1 MFSNQ
6 NKVRLKLY
14 IAALFLLVSEMSL
27 AQGKDE
33 IIQQRVEF
41 ISEQLEDENID
52 LTNIVEQLNFYYE
65 HPLNLNSA
73 TSDQLRDLWILSD
86 IQIND
91 LQLHIKLFG
100 KLISQYE
107 LQSLEY
113 WDMSTIK
120 MVLPFIRVDDKLDQ
134 LHVGLKEAFKNGKFE
149 VYLRYQDILENK
161 SGYDDVA
168 DSILENSNSYY
179 HGNSAR
185 YYTRLRFS
193 YRTNLSVG
201 ITAEKDPGEQFF
213 KGKQKYGFDFYS
225 AHAFYKGGKY
235 VKSVALGDY
244 QVQIGQ
250 GLNFWSGYAFG
261 KSADVTNVKKS
272 ANPLRAYTSVD
283 ETRFLRG
290 AAVVLGV
297 GNFSLTAFGSRKA
310 VDASV
315 VVDSLLEDQE
325 FVSSINLTGFHRTN
339 SEIERKNALIENIY
353 GANFQYAQR
362 NLQVGVAAVSQGYDS
377 EFIKDIQPYNQFD
390 FRGKNSVAI
399 SADYSFVVKNFNF
412 FGEISRTGYSG
423 KTAILSGVLFS
434 LDKRVSMAVVA
445 RDYDRAYQTFYNAGF
460 AEGSRTQNERG
471 LYAGLKLNLSREFSI
486 NSYLDVFKFPWMKFQ
501 VDGPSDGYEIM
512 IQPSYKPSRSLE
524 IYTRFR
530 QQMRQK
536 NSRDSDGTITGLEDV
551 LQRNYRINF
560 NYKISEAFR
569 LKSRVEYVT
578 INRPSNTPESGII
591 ITQDLLYRPK
601 SSPIDIALRY
611 ALFDT
616 DSYDTRIYTFES
628 NALYVFSV
636 PAYYY
641 KGSRA
646 YALIRYTFLR
656 KFDLWVRYGVSIFAN
671 RTSLGSGAEEIIG
684 NTKTDVTI
692 QLRMKL

>member
-1 MFSNQ
+1 
-6 NKVRLKLY
+6 
-14 IAALFLLVSEMSL
+14 MSL
-27 AQGKDE
+27 AQDKDE

-161 SGYDDVA
+161 SGYDDVV

-297 GNFSLTAFGSRKA
+297 GDFSLTAFGSRKA

-353 GANFQYAQR
+353 GANFQYAKR
-362 NLQVGVAAVSQGYDS
+362 NFQVGVAAVSQGYNS

-390 FRGKNSVAI
+390 FRGKNSVAL

-423 KTAILSGVLFS
+423 KTAVLSGILFS
-434 LDKRVSMAVVA
+434 LDKRVSMAIVA

-578 INRPSNTPESGII
+578 INRASNAPENGII

-671 RTSLGSGAEEIIG
+671 RTSLGSGAEEITG

>member
-1 MFSNQ
+1 
-6 NKVRLKLY
+6 
-14 IAALFLLVSEMSL
+14 MSL
-27 AQGKDE
+27 AQDKDE

-161 SGYDDVA
+161 SGYDDVV

-297 GNFSLTAFGSRKA
+297 GDFSLTAFGSRKA

-353 GANFQYAQR
+353 GANFQYAKR
-362 NLQVGVAAVSQGYDS
+362 NFQVGVAAVSQGYNS

-390 FRGKNSVAI
+390 FRGKNSVAL

-423 KTAILSGVLFS
+423 KTAVLSGILFS
-434 LDKRVSMAVVA
+434 LDKRVSMAIVA

-471 LYAGLKLNLSREFSI
+471 LYAGLKLNLSRDFSI

-578 INRPSNTPESGII
+578 INRASNAPESGII

>member
-1 MFSNQ
+1 M
-6 NKVRLKLY
+6 
-14 IAALFLLVSEMSL
+14 
-27 AQGKDE
+27 
-33 IIQQRVEF
+33 
-41 ISEQLEDENID
+41 
-52 LTNIVEQLNFYYE
+52 
-65 HPLNLNSA
+65 
-73 TSDQLRDLWILSD
+73 
-86 IQIND
+86 
-91 LQLHIKLFG
+91 
-100 KLISQYE
+100 
-107 LQSLEY
+107 
-113 WDMSTIK
+113 
-120 MVLPFIRVDDKLDQ
+120 
-134 LHVGLKEAFKNGKFE
+134 
-149 VYLRYQDILENK
+149 
-161 SGYDDVA
+161 
-168 DSILENSNSYY
+168 
-179 HGNSAR
+179 
-185 YYTRLRFS
+185 
-193 YRTNLSVG
+193 
-201 ITAEKDPGEQFF
+201 
-213 KGKQKYGFDFYS
+213 
-225 AHAFYKGGKY
+225 
-235 VKSVALGDY
+235 KSVALGDY

-297 GNFSLTAFGSRKA
+297 GDFSLTAFGSRKA

-353 GANFQYAQR
+353 GANFQYAKR
-362 NLQVGVAAVSQGYDS
+362 NFQVGVAAVSQGYNS

-390 FRGKNSVAI
+390 FRGKNSVAL

-423 KTAILSGVLFS
+423 KTAVLSGILFS
-434 LDKRVSMAVVA
+434 LDKRVSMAIVA

-578 INRPSNTPESGII
+578 INRASNAPENGII

-601 SSPIDIALRY
+601 SSPIDFALRY

-671 RTSLGSGAEEIIG
+671 RTSLGSGAEEITG

>member
-1 MFSNQ
+1 M
-6 NKVRLKLY
+6 RLKLY

-235 VKSVALGDY
+235 VKSVAIGDY

-261 KSADVTNVKKS
+261 KSADVTNIKKS

-362 NLQVGVAAVSQGYDS
+362 NLQVGAAAVSQGYDS

>member
-1 MFSNQ
+1 
-6 NKVRLKLY
+6 
-14 IAALFLLVSEMSL
+14 MSL
-27 AQGKDE
+27 AQDKDE

-161 SGYDDVA
+161 SGYDDVV

-297 GNFSLTAFGSRKA
+297 GDFSLTAFGSRKA

-353 GANFQYAQR
+353 GANFQYAKR
-362 NLQVGVAAVSQGYDS
+362 NFQVGVAAVSQGYNS

-390 FRGKNSVAI
+390 FRGKNSVAL

-423 KTAILSGVLFS
+423 KTAVLSGILFS
-434 LDKRVSMAVVA
+434 LDKRVSMAIVA

-569 LKSRVEYVT
+569 LKSRVEFVT
-578 INRPSNTPESGII
+578 INRASNAPESGII

>member
-1 MFSNQ
+1 M
-6 NKVRLKLY
+6 RLKLY
-14 IAALFLLVSEMSL
+14 IAAFFLVVSGSSF
-27 AQGKDE
+27 AQDKDE
-33 IIQQRVEF
+33 IIQQRIEF
-41 ISEQLEDENID
+41 ISEQLEDESID
-52 LTNIVEQLNFYYE
+52 LTNVVEQLNFYYE

-73 TSDQLRDLWILSD
+73 TPDQLRDLWILSD

-107 LQSLEY
+107 LQSLPY
-113 WDMSTIK
+113 WDMATIR
-120 MVLPFIRVDDKLDQ
+120 MVLPFVRVDDKLDQ

-149 VYLRYQDILENK
+149 VYLRYQTILEDK
-161 SGYDDVA
+161 AGYEDVP

-179 HGNSAR
+179 HGNVDR

-244 QVQIGQ
+244 QIQIGQ

-315 VVDSLLEDQE
+315 VVDSLLEEQE

-339 SEIERKNALIENIY
+339 SEAARKNALIETIY
-353 GANFQYAQR
+353 GANFQYKQR
-362 NLQVGVAAVSQGYDS
+362 NLQVGVAAVSQGYNT
-377 EFIKDIQPYNQFD
+377 EFIKAIQPYNQFD

-423 KTAILSGVLFS
+423 KTAVLSGVLFS
-434 LDKRVSMAVVA
+434 LDKRVSMAIVA
-445 RDYDRAYQTFYNAGF
+445 RDYNRAYQTFYNAGF

-524 IYTRFR
+524 IYARFR

-560 NYKISEAFR
+560 SYKISEAFR

-578 INRPSNTPESGII
+578 IKRPSNTPESGII
-591 ITQDLLYRPK
+591 ITQDLLYKPK
-601 SSPIDIALRY
+601 SSPIDISLRY

-671 RTSLGSGAEEIIG
+671 RTSLGSGAEEIMG

>member
-1 MFSNQ
+1 
-6 NKVRLKLY
+6 
-14 IAALFLLVSEMSL
+14 MSL
-27 AQGKDE
+27 AQDKDE

-161 SGYDDVA
+161 SGYDDVV

-297 GNFSLTAFGSRKA
+297 GDFSLTAFGSRKA

-353 GANFQYAQR
+353 GANFQYAKR
-362 NLQVGVAAVSQGYDS
+362 NFQVGVAAVFQGYNS

-390 FRGKNSVAI
+390 FRGKNSVAL

-423 KTAILSGVLFS
+423 KTAVLSGILFS
-434 LDKRVSMAVVA
+434 LDKRVSMAIVA

-578 INRPSNTPESGII
+578 INRASNAPENGII

-601 SSPIDIALRY
+601 SSPIDFALRY

-671 RTSLGSGAEEIIG
+671 RTSLGSGAEEITG

>member
-1 MFSNQ
+1 
-6 NKVRLKLY
+6 
-14 IAALFLLVSEMSL
+14 MSL
-27 AQGKDE
+27 AQDKDE

-161 SGYDDVA
+161 SGYDDVV

-297 GNFSLTAFGSRKA
+297 GDFSLTAFGSRKA

-339 SEIERKNALIENIY
+339 SEIERKNALSENIY
-353 GANFQYAQR
+353 GANFQYAKR
-362 NLQVGVAAVSQGYDS
+362 NFQVGVAAVSQGYNS

-390 FRGKNSVAI
+390 FRGKNSVAL

-423 KTAILSGVLFS
+423 KTAVLSGILFS
-434 LDKRVSMAVVA
+434 LDKRVSMAIVA

-471 LYAGLKLNLSREFSI
+471 LYAGLKLNLSRDFSI

-578 INRPSNTPESGII
+578 INRASNAAENGII

>member
-1 MFSNQ
+1 
-6 NKVRLKLY
+6 
-14 IAALFLLVSEMSL
+14 MSL
-27 AQGKDE
+27 AQDKDE

-161 SGYDDVA
+161 SGYDDVV

-297 GNFSLTAFGSRKA
+297 GDFSLTAFGSRKA

-339 SEIERKNALIENIY
+339 SEIERKNALSENIY
-353 GANFQYAQR
+353 GANFQYAKR
-362 NLQVGVAAVSQGYDS
+362 NFQVGVAAVSQGYNS

-390 FRGKNSVAI
+390 FRGKNSVAL

-423 KTAILSGVLFS
+423 KTAVLSGILFS
-434 LDKRVSMAVVA
+434 LDKRVSMAIVA
-445 RDYDRAYQTFYNAGF
+445 RDYDRAYQTLYNAGF

-578 INRPSNTPESGII
+578 INRASNAAENGII

>member
-1 MFSNQ
+1 
-6 NKVRLKLY
+6 
-14 IAALFLLVSEMSL
+14 MSL
-27 AQGKDE
+27 AQDKDE

-161 SGYDDVA
+161 SGYDDVV

-297 GNFSLTAFGSRKA
+297 GDFSLTAFGSRKA

-353 GANFQYAQR
+353 GANFQYAKR
-362 NLQVGVAAVSQGYDS
+362 NFQVGVAAVSQGYNS

-390 FRGKNSVAI
+390 FRGKNSVAL

-423 KTAILSGVLFS
+423 KTAVLSGILFS
-434 LDKRVSMAVVA
+434 LDKRVSMAIVA

-471 LYAGLKLNLSREFSI
+471 LYAGLKLNLSRDFSI

-578 INRPSNTPESGII
+578 INRASNAPENGII

>member
-1 MFSNQ
+1 
-6 NKVRLKLY
+6 
-14 IAALFLLVSEMSL
+14 MSL
-27 AQGKDE
+27 AQDKDE
-33 IIQQRVEF
+33 VIQQRVEF

-52 LTNIVEQLNFYYE
+52 LTNVVEQLNFYYE

-161 SGYDDVA
+161 SGYDDVV

-297 GNFSLTAFGSRKA
+297 GDFSLTAFGSRKA

-353 GANFQYAQR
+353 GANFQYAKR
-362 NLQVGVAAVSQGYDS
+362 NFQVGVAAVSQGYNS

-390 FRGKNSVAI
+390 FRGKNSVAL

-423 KTAILSGVLFS
+423 KTAVLSGILFS
-434 LDKRVSMAVVA
+434 LDKRVSMAIVA

-578 INRPSNTPESGII
+578 INRASNAAENGII

-671 RTSLGSGAEEIIG
+671 RTSLGSGAEEITG

>member
-1 MFSNQ
+1 
-6 NKVRLKLY
+6 
-14 IAALFLLVSEMSL
+14 MSL
-27 AQGKDE
+27 AQDKDE

-161 SGYDDVA
+161 SGYDDVV

-297 GNFSLTAFGSRKA
+297 GDFSLTAFGSRKA

-353 GANFQYAQR
+353 GANFQYAKR
-362 NLQVGVAAVSQGYDS
+362 NFQVGVAAVSQGYNS

-390 FRGKNSVAI
+390 FRGKNSVAL

-423 KTAILSGVLFS
+423 KTAVLSGILFS
-434 LDKRVSMAVVA
+434 LDKRVSMAIVA

-578 INRPSNTPESGII
+578 INRASNAPENGII

-601 SSPIDIALRY
+601 SSPIDFALRY

-671 RTSLGSGAEEIIG
+671 RTSLGSGAEEITG

>member
-1 MFSNQ
+1 
-6 NKVRLKLY
+6 
-14 IAALFLLVSEMSL
+14 MSL
-27 AQGKDE
+27 AQDKDE

-161 SGYDDVA
+161 SGYDDVV

-201 ITAEKDPGEQFF
+201 ITADKDPGEQFF

-297 GNFSLTAFGSRKA
+297 GDFSLTAFGSRKA

-353 GANFQYAQR
+353 GANFQYAKR
-362 NLQVGVAAVSQGYDS
+362 NFQVGVAAVSQGYNS

-390 FRGKNSVAI
+390 FRGKNSVAL

-423 KTAILSGVLFS
+423 KTAVLSGILFS
-434 LDKRVSMAVVA
+434 LDKRVSMAIVA

-471 LYAGLKLNLSREFSI
+471 LYAGLKLNLSRDFSI

-569 LKSRVEYVT
+569 LKSRVEFVT
-578 INRPSNTPESGII
+578 INRASNAPESGII

>member
-1 MFSNQ
+1 
-6 NKVRLKLY
+6 
-14 IAALFLLVSEMSL
+14 MSL
-27 AQGKDE
+27 AQDKDE

-161 SGYDDVA
+161 SGYDDVV

-297 GNFSLTAFGSRKA
+297 GDFSLTAFGSRKA

-353 GANFQYAQR
+353 GANFQYAKR
-362 NLQVGVAAVSQGYDS
+362 NFQVGVAAVSQGYNS

-390 FRGKNSVAI
+390 FRGKNSVAL

-423 KTAILSGVLFS
+423 KTAVLSGILFS
-434 LDKRVSMAVVA
+434 LDKRVSMAIVA

-578 INRPSNTPESGII
+578 INRASNAAENGII

-671 RTSLGSGAEEIIG
+671 RTSLGSGAEEITG

>member
-1 MFSNQ
+1 
-6 NKVRLKLY
+6 
-14 IAALFLLVSEMSL
+14 MSL
-27 AQGKDE
+27 AQDKDE

-161 SGYDDVA
+161 SGYDDVV

-297 GNFSLTAFGSRKA
+297 GDFSLTAFGSRKA

-339 SEIERKNALIENIY
+339 SEIERKNALIENVY
-353 GANFQYAQR
+353 GANFQYAKR
-362 NLQVGVAAVSQGYDS
+362 NFQVGVAAVSQGYNS

-390 FRGKNSVAI
+390 FRGKNSVAL

-423 KTAILSGVLFS
+423 KTAVLSGILFS
-434 LDKRVSMAVVA
+434 LDKRVSMAIVA

-569 LKSRVEYVT
+569 LKSRVEFVT
-578 INRPSNTPESGII
+578 INRASNAPESGII

>member
-1 MFSNQ
+1 
-6 NKVRLKLY
+6 
-14 IAALFLLVSEMSL
+14 MSL
-27 AQGKDE
+27 AQDKDE

-161 SGYDDVA
+161 SGYDDVV

-297 GNFSLTAFGSRKA
+297 GDFSLTAFGSRKA

-353 GANFQYAQR
+353 GANFQYAKR
-362 NLQVGVAAVSQGYDS
+362 NFQVGVAAVSQGYNS

-390 FRGKNSVAI
+390 FRGKNSVAL

-423 KTAILSGVLFS
+423 KTAVLSGILFS
-434 LDKRVSMAVVA
+434 LDKRVSMAIVA

-578 INRPSNTPESGII
+578 INRASNAPENGII

-601 SSPIDIALRY
+601 SSPIDFALRY

>member
-1 MFSNQ
+1 
-6 NKVRLKLY
+6 
-14 IAALFLLVSEMSL
+14 MSL
-27 AQGKDE
+27 AQDKDE

-52 LTNIVEQLNFYYE
+52 LTNVVEQLNFYYE

-161 SGYDDVA
+161 SGYDDVV

-297 GNFSLTAFGSRKA
+297 GDFSLTAFGSRKA

-353 GANFQYAQR
+353 GANFQYAKR
-362 NLQVGVAAVSQGYDS
+362 NFQVGVAAVSQGYNS

-390 FRGKNSVAI
+390 FRGKNSVAL

-423 KTAILSGVLFS
+423 KTAVLSGILFS
-434 LDKRVSMAVVA
+434 LDKRVSMAIVA

-471 LYAGLKLNLSREFSI
+471 LYAGLKLNLSRDFSI

-578 INRPSNTPESGII
+578 INRASNAPESGII

>member
-1 MFSNQ
+1 M
-6 NKVRLKLY
+6 RLKLY